1 MQLMRSLSS
10 RFASM
15 SVKVEEFRI
24 RKHGANEFAEYKITV
39 WEGSAQY
46 SVWRRWS
53 DLKEAYEALE
63 KEHAKEM
70 KKKQIPAFEAH
81 SMRLGAA
88 HPLTLASANHLGRA
102 LTWLGELSEAA
113 RLHRATLEVQRRVP
127 GPLGPEHP
135 DTLASASSLGTVL
148 ATQGEFPEAARIHR
162 ETLEVARRV
171 FGAEHPNTLTSAS
184 IVLYMSWSRGWIAGF
199 AIS

>member
-1 MQLMRSLSS
+1 MNGRRSSRVEVQPRSRGCEDASFIGTLNFPTLAAMQLMRSLSS

-39 WEGSAQY
+39 WEGSSQY

-63 KEHAKEM
+63 QEHAKEM

-88 HPLTLASANHLGRA
+88 HLDPEYLAKRQK
-102 LTWLGELSEAA
+102 TMERRPRCAA
-113 RLHRATLEVQRRVP
+113 C
-127 GPLGPEHP
+127 
-135 DTLASASSLGTVL
+135 
-148 ATQGEFPEAARIHR
+148 
-162 ETLEVARRV
+162 
-171 FGAEHPNTLTSAS
+171 
-184 IVLYMSWSRGWIAGF
+184 SRGRRR
-199 AIS
+199 

>member
-10 RFASM
+10 RFSFM

-24 RKHGANEFAEYKITV
+24 KKHGANEFAEYKITV

-88 HPLTLASANHLGRA
+88 HLVPEYLAKRLKTMDALLKKISSAFDVSVEHGKGPESFRRFSRRPNTCSRRRSDARCRGASAARHQVRRRPEGADLRA
-102 LTWLGELSEAA
+102 GAKLAGQAFLMVAAA
-113 RLHRATLEVQRRVP
+113 RS
-127 GPLGPEHP
+127 
-135 DTLASASSLGTVL
+135 SAC
-148 ATQGEFPEAARIHR
+148 R
-162 ETLEVARRV
+162 
-171 FGAEHPNTLTSAS
+171 
-184 IVLYMSWSRGWIAGF
+184 
-199 AIS
+199 

>member
-10 RFASM
+10 RFSSM

-24 RKHGANEFAEYKITV
+24 KKHGANEFAEYKITV
-39 WEGSAQY
+39 WEGSSQY

-88 HPLTLASANHLGRA
+88 HPPKDTGLLTLL
-102 LTWLGELSEAA
+102 
-113 RLHRATLEVQRRVP
+113 RRIVAWVVYPGVFAYIFFVWIPLRSVP
-127 GPLGPEHP
+127 
-135 DTLASASSLGTVL
+135 
-148 ATQGEFPEAARIHR
+148 R
-162 ETLEVARRV
+162 
-171 FGAEHPNTLTSAS
+171 
-184 IVLYMSWSRGWIAGF
+184 W
-199 AIS
+199 